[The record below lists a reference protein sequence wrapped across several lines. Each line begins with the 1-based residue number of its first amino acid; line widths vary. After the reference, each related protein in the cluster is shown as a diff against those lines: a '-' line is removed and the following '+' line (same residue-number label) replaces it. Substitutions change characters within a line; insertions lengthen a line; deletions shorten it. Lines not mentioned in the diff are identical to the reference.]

1 MSKASTQLIFVI
13 DPMCSWC
20 WGFHPIMAKLH
31 SEYGHRYTFSIVVGG
46 LRTSGQMEW
55 NEQSKAYLKQNWDAV
70 HKATGQAFNP
80 KLLNLTHFDY
90 NTSPACKAIVTV
102 RELWGES
109 AAFEYLGAIQSAFYT
124 EGIDISSIDIL
135 TSYVNQDK
143 ETFTS
148 FYSSERAELLMQH
161 DFSKARSMG
170 ANAFPSTVKIDKEG
184 LMTCHSGFK
193 SLEEIRKIF

>member
-1 MSKASTQLIFVI
+1 MSKVTTQLIFVI

-20 WGFHPIMAKLH
+20 WGFHPVIEELRKNY
-31 SEYGHRYTFSIVVGG
+31 SEQYTFSLVLGG

-55 NEQSKAYLKQNWDAV
+55 NTQSKAYLKQNWDAV
-70 HKATGQAFNP
+70 QQATGQAFNP

-90 NTSPACKAIVTV
+90 NTYPACKAIVTV

-109 AAFEYLGAIQSAFYT
+109 VAFEYLSAIQSAFYT
-124 EGIDISSIDIL
+124 QGIDITSVDVLS
-135 TSYVNQDK
+135 SYVSKDK
-143 ETFTS
+143 EAFIS
-148 FYSSERAELLMQH
+148 FYQSERAELLMQH

-184 LMTCHSGFK
+184 HMLCLSGYR
-193 SLEEIRKIF
+193 SLAEILKV